1 MQFSD
6 TGLSPEVLGAVEA
19 TGYTEP
25 TPIQA
30 AAIPLILSKRDLVGI
45 AQTGTGK
52 TAAFTLPMISMLSQG
67 RARARMPRSLILCPT
82 RELAAQVAES
92 FETYGQGGRLS
103 MALLIGGV
111 SFEAQNVRISRGADV
126 LIATPGRLLDHVG
139 RGRVLLNGV
148 QIVVL
153 DEADRMLDMGFIPD
167 VEKIFRLLPFTRQT
181 LLFSATMPPEIARLA
196 KEFLQAPE
204 TIEVTKSA
212 STVDSVRQWAIPAP
226 RGTAADG
233 RARQDAL
240 VAALREEGD
249 SLTNAIVFCN
259 RKRTL
264 DAVVRTLRRAGFD
277 ATALHGDLDQ
287 RLRMSTL
294 TAFRNNEIRVLVASD
309 VAARGLDIPIV
320 SHIFNYDVPH
330 TPEDYVHRIGRT
342 ARAGR
347 SGSAITLFD
356 PSESGNLARIETLVR
371 KKLRPE
377 QTPSDDEE
385 PPTPRGP
392 KQRSARSRTP
402 APARTTDPSEA
413 ERPQQPRHR
422 RDGRK
427 PAPAAETREAP
438 RTERPRHSATNE
450 RPESEPE
457 IVADPPEA
465 ERSQQPRHRRGGR
478 KPAPTAETREAP
490 RTERP
495 RRPATRER
503 PEGGPEIAAD
513 PPAFLLRKSQGGNPT
528 ADNPD

>member
-139 RGRVLLNGV
+139 RGRVLLSGV

-167 VEKIFRLLPFTRQT
+167 VEKIFCLLPFTRQT

-204 TIEVTKSA
+204 TIEVAKPA

-330 TPEDYVHRIGRT
+330 TPDDYVHRIGRT

-356 PSESGNLARIETLVR
+356 PSESGNLARIENLVQ

-385 PPTPRGP
+385 PPAPRGP
-392 KQRSARSRTP
+392 KQRNARSRTP
-402 APARTTDPSEA
+402 ASARTTDPSEA

-427 PAPAAETREAP
+427 PASAAESREAP
-438 RTERPRHSATNE
+438 RTERPRRSATHE

-465 ERSQQPRHRRGGR
+465 ERLQQPRHRRGGR
-478 KPAPTAETREAP
+478 KPAPTAEIREAP

-528 ADNPD
+528 AGNPD